1 MRRLRLR
8 GDGVA
13 YYHVMSRVIERK
25 FYLGEREKEYF
36 RSLMWRVA
44 GFSGVKILTYAL
56 MDNHFH
62 MLIEVSER
70 VEIDDD
76 ELLRRLSLIYRED
89 EVDEVRA
96 LLENCKKEHSDS
108 WAEAVRQGYL
118 YRMYDLSEFMKTLK
132 QRFSIWYN
140 RRNDRHGTL
149 WEDRFKSVLVEGPV
163 RDSEAAGFGNEAV
176 LTMAAYIDLNAVRA
190 GLVDDPKDYRWC
202 GYAEAVAGCRAARC
216 GLAILL
222 GIGGDKPQDW
232 KEAVRR
238 YRMLVFEEED
248 RCGVD
253 RERMREVLD
262 SGGKLSYQDVL
273 RCRVRYFSDGMVLGS
288 RAFVEDVFGRRR
300 SFFGAKR
307 KTGARV
313 MRGGDWGNL
322 CVARDLQKEVIS

>member
-8 GDGVA
+8 GDGIA
-13 YYHVMSRVIERK
+13 YYHVMSRIIERK

-44 GFSGVKILTYAL
+44 EFSGVNVLTYAL

-62 MLIEVSER
+62 MLIEVPER

-89 EVDEVRA
+89 EVNEVQA
-96 LLENCKKEHSDS
+96 KLEDCKKKNFDS
-108 WAEAVRQGYL
+108 WAEDVRQGYL

-140 RRNDRHGTL
+140 WRNDRRGTL

-163 RDSEAAGFGNEAV
+163 NDCEVAGFSNAAV

-202 GYAEAVAGCRAARC
+202 GYAEAVAGCRAARS

-222 GIGGDKPQDW
+222 GIAGNKSQDW
-232 KEAVRR
+232 TEVGRR
-238 YRMLVFEEED
+238 YRMLVFEEGGGN
-248 RCGVD
+248 GVG
-253 RERMREVLD
+253 RERLKEVLD
-262 SGGKLSYQDVL
+262 SGGKLSYQELL

-288 RAFVEDVFGRRR
+288 RGFVEDVFERRR